1 MKRQL
6 EMLLSFGVWIL
17 LAIVWGCFAYLNHQF
32 LTPANL
38 LNLFV
43 QSASTAVVATGMTFV
58 LLTSGVDLSVGAI
71 MFVAAAV
78 AGKMASAGVGMPWV
92 IITMIAVSILLGACN
107 GVLVV
112 GIGLLPFIAT
122 LGTLYI
128 ERGFSLWLCETR
140 AINMPAEYLQI
151 NSSGV
156 LGVSTPIIVLAI
168 VVLSAQFILSK
179 TAFGRHIYAV
189 GFDRAAAEKAGINTK
204 RVLFFVYVIC
214 GLTAGIGAILTL
226 SQLGAVSPTFGER
239 REFGAIAAAV
249 LGGTSLFGGRGNVLP
264 GTLIGAVLMQS
275 VENGLNL
282 ANADPYLYP
291 MIVAG
296 VIFIAVLL
304 DGIRSALQKMLLRRP
319 IMLEESRI

>member
-6 EMLLSFGVWIL
+6 ELLLSFGVWIL
-17 LAIVWGCFAYLNHQF
+17 LAIVWGCFAILNPQF
-32 LTPANL
+32 LTPTNL
-38 LNLFV
+38 LNILV

-71 MFVAAAV
+71 MFVAAAI
-78 AGKMASAGVGMPWV
+78 AGKMATASIGMPWV
-92 IITMIAVSILLGACN
+92 IVTMIVVSMLLGACN
-107 GVLVV
+107 GSLVV
-112 GIGLLPFIAT
+112 GVGLLPFIAT

-128 ERGFSLWLCETR
+128 ARGFSLWLCETR
-140 AINMPAEYLQI
+140 AINMPESYLQV
-151 NSSGV
+151 SSSHL
-156 LGVSTPIIVLAI
+156 LGIPTPIIVLAF
-168 VVLSAQFILSK
+168 VVLTGQFILSK

-189 GFDRAAAEKAGINTK
+189 GFDRTAAEKAGLNTK
-204 RVLFFVYVIC
+204 RILFFVYVIS
-214 GLTAGIGAILTL
+214 GLAAGIGAILTL

-239 REFGAIAAAV
+239 REFSAIAAAV

-264 GTLIGAVLMQS
+264 GTLVGAVLMQS

-291 MIVAG
+291 MIVAA

-319 IMLEESRI
+319 IMLD